1 MCQPLYYKNCIM
13 ETEVITVR
21 VPKFLKEEL
30 RKRGIELSD
39 VVRKA
44 LEEELRKRERKE
56 LEGAAVRLGELF
68 SRMTEA
74 DIIRAIRQQREQ
86 R

>member
-1 MCQPLYYKNCIM
+1 MYYKKCSM
-13 ETEVITVR
+13 ETAVITVR
-21 VPKFLKEEL
+21 VPKSLKEEL
-30 RKRGIELSD
+30 RKRGIELSE

-56 LEGAAVRLGELF
+56 LEGAATRLGELF
-68 SRMTEA
+68 SRMPED
-74 DIIRAIRQQREQ
+74 DIVRSIRQQREQ